1 MSLYESAPE
10 TKPIKIVPYPRHR
23 PQPDRANDIVP
34 PRQIP
39 ADPTYE
45 ELVINAFIDAA
56 LTLKH
61 L

>member
-10 TKPIKIVPYPRHR
+10 TKPIKIVPCPRHR
-23 PQPDRANDIVP
+23 TQPDRAHDIVP
-34 PRQIP
+34 PKQTP

-45 ELVINAFIDAA
+45 ELVINASIDAA

>member
-23 PQPDRANDIVP
+23 PQPDRAHDIVP
-34 PRQIP
+34 PEQDP

-45 ELVINAFIDAA
+45 ELVINASVDAS